1 MNLPSFSWFDADTVV
16 LNPYTP
22 LEIFTPPKSRRDL
35 DTVHLL
41 ISANWDGLNSGAF
54 ALRVHPWSVS
64 FVSAVLAYPIYE
76 TERQIQDRFRDQ
88 SAFQFLLEHHDS
100 PLVKTPTGGRD
111 HWVTIPMRWFNS
123 LPFNNAF
130 AKGGKWVYSSNM
142 TEDRFDNG
150 TTEIFDDGNGKEIKP
165 WKVMQGDIA
174 IHFAGA
180 TAGSKGVRDSWMGGW
195 LDRAEAME
203 PQWAN
208 KTTQEVLRQ
217 ETDRFWADEANKIAV
232 ARKKLHVG
240 DTLETDKPQTGK
252 GSPPPKAAA
261 GVKPAAEAPKV
272 TIPHASPGHGNPV
285 VDKAA
290 VPAEAANIVQSTLL
304 TQVAKP
310 TGIVD
315 DPIAA
320 RDTQDPS
327 RRSDA

>member
-1 MNLPSFSWFDADTVV
+1 M
-16 LNPYTP
+16 NPYTP

-35 DTVHLL
+35 DSVHLL

-76 TERQIQDRFRDQ
+76 TERQAQDRFRDQ

-130 AKGGKWVYSSNM
+130 AKGGKWIYSANM
-142 TEDRFDNG
+142 TDDRFDNG
-150 TTEIFDDGNGKEIKP
+150 TTDVFDDGNGREVKP

-195 LDRAEAME
+195 LDRAEARE

-208 KTTQEVLRQ
+208 QTTQEVLRQ
-217 ETDRFWADEANKIAV
+217 ETDRFWANEANKIAV

-240 DTLETDKPQTGK
+240 DTLETDKNAPQKDNGP
-252 GSPPPKAAA
+252 PPPKAA
-261 GVKPAAEAPKV
+261 VETKPAAEAPRATSLSAPPV
-272 TIPHASPGHGNPV
+272 EGHPV
-285 VDKAA
+285 A
-290 VPAEAANIVQSTLL
+290 AEANTVQSTLV
-304 TQVAKP
+304 TRVTKP
-310 TGIVD
+310 TAEAAA
-315 DPIAA
+315 PIAA
-320 RDTQDPS
+320 RDQHDPS
-327 RRSDA
+327 RKSDV